1 MNGPVLQPDLQSCLM
16 CDDVRQEMNG
26 KFILIGIVDTLGCAS
41 LPMRH
46 PRFFVVTRWCNGQGT
61 FTQKTRILKP
71 DQQSLLASGQDIP
84 VRLNDPV
91 STATNIELF
100 VNSTFTE
107 PGTHW
112 IEVLLDGEMMVR
124 TPLRVHLVKPS
135 GQQAAPPAPPQDP
148 PPSYPHHD

>member
-1 MNGPVLQPDLQSCLM
+1 MNGPVLQPDLQSCLL

-26 KFILIGIVDTLGCAS
+26 KFILIGLVDTMGCATF
-41 LPMRH
+41 PTRH
-46 PRFFVVTRWCNGQGT
+46 PRFFVVTRWCNGQGV

-71 DQQSLLASGQDIP
+71 DQQSILASGQDIP
-84 VRLNDPV
+84 VRLNDSV

-112 IEVLLDGEMMVR
+112 VEILLDGELMVR
-124 TPLRVHLVKPS
+124 TPLRVHLVKP
-135 GQQAAPPAPPQDP
+135 AAPPPEPPPTYP

>member
-26 KFILIGIVDTLGCAS
+26 KFILIGIVDTLGCAT

-46 PRFFVVTRWCNGQGT
+46 PRFFVVTRWCNGQGV

-135 GQQAAPPAPPQDP
+135 GQQAAPPAPPPDP